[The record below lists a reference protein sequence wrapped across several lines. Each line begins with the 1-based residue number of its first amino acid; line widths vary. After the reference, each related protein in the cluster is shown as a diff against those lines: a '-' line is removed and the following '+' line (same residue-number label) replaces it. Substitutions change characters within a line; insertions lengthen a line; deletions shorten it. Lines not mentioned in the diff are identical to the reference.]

1 MLLRF
6 QRAEFNSS
14 SSQRKRSHK
23 AVSVCIRTLESAVS
37 LPTPG
42 CYRSIMWFV
51 PDAAVLFPYTI
62 ACLILFV
69 TPGPDMS
76 LFLARTLNSGVKAG
90 IASSLGANAGCA
102 VHTVLAALGISA
114 LVAASAT
121 AFLVLK
127 IVGAVY
133 LFYLAF
139 DAIRNGSSLN
149 VKGSGGVPI
158 ALWKSLVAGFAM
170 NLTNPKVVLFYIT
183 FLPQFVAAADP
194 HVTGK
199 LLFLGLYQ
207 CAVGLPLS
215 VGLIL
220 VAERFVRW
228 LKSRPKVL
236 RGIDFTFAGVF
247 GIFAVKIALTEGRP

>member
-1 MLLRF
+1 MGFIPEPQLLF
-6 QRAEFNSS
+6 A
-14 SSQRKRSHK
+14 
-23 AVSVCIRTLESAVS
+23 
-37 LPTPG
+37 
-42 CYRSIMWFV
+42 
-51 PDAAVLFPYTI
+51 YTI
-62 ACLILFV
+62 ACLILFI

-90 IASSLGANAGCA
+90 IASTLGANAGCA
-102 VHTVLAALGISA
+102 VQTVLAALGISA

-127 IVGAVY
+127 IVGAAY
-133 LFYLAF
+133 LLYLAY

-149 VKGSGGVPI
+149 VKGTGTVEI
-158 ALWKSLVAGFAM
+158 AWWKSFAAGMAM
-170 NLTNPKVVLFYIT
+170 NLANPKVVLFYIT
-183 FLPQFVAAADP
+183 FLPQFVAASDP

-199 LLFLGLYQ
+199 LVFLGLYQ

-215 VGLIL
+215 IGLIL

-228 LKSRPKVL
+228 LKSRPKVM

-247 GIFAVKIALTEGRP
+247 GVFAVKIALTEGR